1 MSDYYG
7 VLDDA
12 ARYRLAETALPVVPP
27 VAPPVVT
34 EIAGPPDMKPATAVD
49 GLADHVARLRQIGA
63 RIKELSAEADQ
74 IKAAI
79 QDALGDYEVGTV
91 HGLPA
96 VTWTRHTRHALD
108 QKAFREACPELY
120 RHFLKAST
128 VRRFT
133 LNEEIDQ

>member
-1 MSDYYG
+1 MSGYG
-7 VLDDA
+7 VVDEA
-12 ARYRLAETALPVVPP
+12 AYYQAMAGA
-27 VAPPVVT
+27 APGRAPAP

-49 GLADHVARLRQIGA
+49 ELADHVARLRQINA
-63 RIKELSAEADQ
+63 RIRELSAEADE
-74 IKAAI
+74 IKAGI

-96 VTWTRHTRHALD
+96 VTWSRHTRHALD
-108 QKAFREACPELY
+108 QKAFREACPDLY

-133 LNEEIDQ
+133 LNEETDE